1 MKPEENEDT
10 FSSFLL
16 EDIKQ
21 RLLQAFQ
28 GQTTRVAAS
37 PLLPRPVEDTGHGRR
52 AMPTQEDLH
61 RRHIEQG
68 IAWLRV
74 ELLEMKFQNRKLAKT
89 LLDLSMEI
97 QRLRN
102 ETDLSAALESKALST
117 AGSPE

>member
-1 MKPEENEDT
+1 MKPEENENT

-28 GQTTRVAAS
+28 EQTTGVAITPALS
-37 PLLPRPVEDTGHGRR
+37 RPVEDTGRGRR
-52 AMPTQEDLH
+52 AVPTQDLH
-61 RRHIEQG
+61 SSHIEKG

-74 ELLEMKFQNRKLAKT
+74 ELLEMKFQNRKLART
-89 LLDLSMEI
+89 LLDISMEI

-102 ETDLSAALESKALST
+102 EIDMSAALESKGLNIFGNSD
-117 AGSPE
+117 

>member
-28 GQTTRVAAS
+28 GQTTGVAITPVLS
-37 PLLPRPVEDTGHGRR
+37 RPVEDTGHGR
-52 AMPTQEDLH
+52 AVPTQDLH
-61 RRHIEQG
+61 SSYIEKG
-68 IAWLRV
+68 IAWLRI
-74 ELLEMKFQNRKLAKT
+74 ELLEMKFQNQKLART
-89 LLDLSMEI
+89 LLDISMEI

-102 ETDLSAALESKALST
+102 EIDISAALESKGLSIF
-117 AGSPE
+117 GNSD

>member
-1 MKPEENEDT
+1 MKPEENEDM

-28 GQTTRVAAS
+28 GQMTGVAITPVLS
-37 PLLPRPVEDTGHGRR
+37 RPVEDTGRGRR
-52 AMPTQEDLH
+52 AVPTQHLH
-61 RRHIEQG
+61 WGHMEKG
-68 IAWLRV
+68 IAWLRI

-89 LLDLSMEI
+89 LLDLNMEI

-102 ETDLSAALESKALST
+102 EIDMSAALESKDLSFF
-117 AGSPE
+117 GNPD

>member
-28 GQTTRVAAS
+28 GQTTGVAITPALS
-37 PLLPRPVEDTGHGRR
+37 RPVEDTGRGRR
-52 AMPTQEDLH
+52 AVPTQELPWG
-61 RRHIEQG
+61 RMERG
-68 IAWLRV
+68 IAWLRI
-74 ELLEMKFQNRKLAKT
+74 ELLEMKFQNQKLART

-102 ETDLSAALESKALST
+102 EIDTSAALESK
-117 AGSPE
+117 GCFSP